1 MQKARMGVIVAL
13 GVLVAASRTDAQQ
26 VRSFTTP
33 EPRPGQRVSIPRAY
47 LPPKGL
53 CRIWI
58 DSVPARQ
65 QPAPTDCA
73 TAIRNK
79 PQNGRVIFSEQDRE
93 PQKDGERKKKKDKPK
108 KPGE

>member
-1 MQKARMGVIVAL
+1 MRLRWIGGLVIT
-13 GVLVAASRTDAQQ
+13 GVLVAASESGAQQ

-33 EPRPGQRVSIPRAY
+33 ERRPEQKVTIPRAY
-47 LPPKGL
+47 LPPKGM

-79 PQNGRVIFSEQDRE
+79 PQNGKVIFSEENRDRD
-93 PQKDGERKKKKDKPK
+93 KDSGRKGKDKPK

>member
-1 MQKARMGVIVAL
+1 MRIARIGGIVAF
-13 GVLVAASRTDAQQ
+13 GVLVAASRSDAQT

-33 EPRPGQRVSIPRAY
+33 ERRPEQKVSIPRAY

-93 PQKDGERKKKKDKPK
+93 SDKDDDRKGKGKPK

>member
-1 MQKARMGVIVAL
+1 MQKGRIGVIMAAIA
-13 GVLVAASRTDAQQ
+13 LVAASQTGAQQ

-33 EPRPGQRVSIPRAY
+33 ERRPAQKVNIPRAY
-47 LPPKGL
+47 LPPKGM

-79 PQNGRVIFSEQDRE
+79 PQNGQVIFSEERDR
-93 PQKDGERKKKKDKPK
+93 DRNDNRKGKDKPK
-108 KPGE
+108 KPRE

>member
-1 MQKARMGVIVAL
+1 MQKARIGVIVAL
-13 GVLVAASRTDAQQ
+13 GVLVAASRSDAQ

-33 EPRPGQRVSIPRAY
+33 ERRPEQRVSIPRAY

-58 DSVPARQ
+58 DSVPPRQ

-93 PQKDGERKKKKDKPK
+93 PQKDGERKGKDKPK

>member
-1 MQKARMGVIVAL
+1 MQIARIGVIVTFGLLA
-13 GVLVAASRTDAQQ
+13 AASSAGAQQ

-33 EPRPGQRVSIPRAY
+33 ERRPEQKVSIPRAY

-58 DSVPARQ
+58 DSVPPRQ

-79 PQNGRVIFSEQDRE
+79 PQNGRVIFSEKDRASE
-93 PQKDGERKKKKDKPK
+93 KDDDRKGKGKPK

>member
-1 MQKARMGVIVAL
+1 MQKGRIGVIVAVIAL
-13 GVLVAASRTDAQQ
+13 AAASQAGAQQ

-33 EPRPGQRVSIPRAY
+33 ERRPAQKVNIPRAY
-47 LPPKGL
+47 LPPKGM

-79 PQNGRVIFSEQDRE
+79 PQNGQVIFSEERDRD
-93 PQKDGERKKKKDKPK
+93 KNDNRKGKDKPK
-108 KPGE
+108 KPRE

>member
-1 MQKARMGVIVAL
+1 MHRARMGVIVAF
-13 GVLVAASRTDAQQ
+13 GVLVAASASGAQQ

-33 EPRPGQRVSIPRAY
+33 ERRPEQRVSIPRAY

-58 DSVPARQ
+58 DSVPPRQ

-93 PQKDGERKKKKDKPK
+93 PQKDDERKGKDRPK
-108 KPGE
+108 KPRG

>member
-1 MQKARMGVIVAL
+1 MGVIVAL
-13 GVLVAASRTDAQQ
+13 GVLVAASRSDAQQ

-33 EPRPGQRVSIPRAY
+33 ERRPEQKVSIPRAY

-58 DSVPARQ
+58 DSVPPRQ

-79 PQNGRVIFSEQDRE
+79 PQNGRVIFSEEDRE
-93 PQKDGERKKKKDKPK
+93 PQKGERKGKDKPK

>member
-1 MQKARMGVIVAL
+1 MQVARIGVIVAFGIL
-13 GVLVAASRTDAQQ
+13 AAASRSDAQQ

-33 EPRPGQRVSIPRAY
+33 ERRPAQKVNIPRSY
-47 LPPKGL
+47 LPPKGM

-58 DSVPARQ
+58 DSVPPRQ

-79 PQNGRVIFSEQDRE
+79 PQNGQVIFSEDRADL
-93 PQKDGERKKKKDKPK
+93 KDADKKGKGRPK

>member
-1 MQKARMGVIVAL
+1 MRLRWIGGLVII
-13 GVLVAASRTDAQQ
+13 GVLVAAPESGAQQ

-33 EPRPGQRVSIPRAY
+33 ERRPEQKVTIPRAY
-47 LPPKGL
+47 LPPKGM

-79 PQNGRVIFSEQDRE
+79 PQNGQVIFSEENRDRD
-93 PQKDGERKKKKDKPK
+93 KDSGRKGKDKPK

>member
-1 MQKARMGVIVAL
+1 V
-13 GVLVAASRTDAQQ
+13 DAQR

-33 EPRPGQRVSIPRAY
+33 ERPEQKAAIPRAY

-58 DSVPARQ
+58 DSVPPRQ

-79 PQNGRVIFSEQDRE
+79 PQNGRVIFSEE
-93 PQKDGERKKKKDKPK
+93 KDDAKDKKGKERPR